1 MHLSILE
8 PVNVVPSVI
17 LLLIEVDFADTLQ
30 PNSVLP
36 AVDVVADTTG
46 NASGATFCLWE
57 EKLIAWIILS
67 S

>member
-1 MHLSILE
+1 MLFVSIPKVHLSILE

-36 AVDVVADTTG
+36 AVDVVADTAG
-46 NASGATFCLWE
+46 NASRATFCL
-57 EKLIAWIILS
+57 
-67 S
+67 